1 MKFMPKALSCVC
13 QILFCKAANK
23 GYSSTKGKFRSDKLS
38 TAAVVSQPTSSVNYW
53 DSKSDRIVCYFADLL
68 H

>member
-1 MKFMPKALSCVC
+1 MPKALSCVC

-38 TAAVVSQPTSSVNYW
+38 TTAVVSQPTSSG
-53 DSKSDRIVCYFADLL
+53 DC
-68 H
+68 